1 MITIVL
7 VSHSRKISD
16 GLVDMITEMV
26 PSDNVT
32 VLSAGGTE
40 DGGIGTD
47 PMRIQSLIEAHQDSE
62 RIYLFGDIGSSI
74 MSIEMILEL
83 IDSELKEKCVYIDA
97 PLVEGAFVASVQAMI
112 DPSHEAILREVNNLK
127 NNQG

>member
-1 MITIVL
+1 MITIVV
-7 VSHSRKISD
+7 VSHSKKISD
-16 GLVDMITEMV
+16 GIVDMIAEMV

-47 PMRIQSLIEAHQDSE
+47 PMRIQSLIEEHHESE
-62 RIYLFGDIGSSI
+62 NIYLFGDIGSSI
-74 MSIEMILEL
+74 MSIEMVLDL
-83 IDSELKEKCVYIDA
+83 IDPILREKCIYIDA
-97 PLVEGAFVASVQAMI
+97 PLVEGTFVAAVQAMI
-112 DPSHEAILREVNNLK
+112 DPSYDAILREVGKLK